1 MLLIETKGN
10 SLIYSLFIKLNEE
23 KSLKVATAFELIIDG
38 VNYLV
43 LILKMFKNPYLLHS
57 SGFSPILMLFWRKT
71 NGKFEFEFAES
82 NFNKRR
88 EKSDEYGVMAK
99 DFKDY
104 VVKNKTHIELVTNLY
119 YNLFLLPH
127 FNKNNIIADH
137 DFELIKFEYD
147 ADLMRDYVQDFAR
160 DKLFYNEFRE

>member
-1 MLLIETKGN
+1 MLLIEKKGN
-10 SLIYSLFIKLNEE
+10 SLIYPLFIKLNEE
-23 KSLKVATAFELIIDG
+23 KSIKVATAFELVIDR

-57 SGFSPILMLFWRKT
+57 SGYSPMLMLFWRKT
-71 NGKFEFEFAES
+71 DGKYELEFAES
-82 NFNKRR
+82 NFDEASDLGILAKNLKDHVMNNKMH
-88 EKSDEYGVMAK
+88 V
-99 DFKDY
+99 
-104 VVKNKTHIELVTNLY
+104 ELVTNLY

-137 DFELIKFEYD
+137 DFELIKFEYN
-147 ADLMRDYVQDFAR
+147 ANIMRDYVQDFAR

>member
-10 SLIYSLFIKLNEE
+10 SLIYPLFIKLNE
-23 KSLKVATAFELIIDG
+23 KKYLKVATAFELIING
-38 VNYLV
+38 ENYIV

-82 NFNKRR
+82 NFNKPG
-88 EKSDEYGVMAK
+88 EQTDEYGIMAK
-99 DFKDY
+99 DFKDH
-104 VVKNKTHIELVTNLY
+104 VMNNKMHIELVTNLY

-147 ADLMRDYVQDFAR
+147 ANIMRDYVQDFAR
-160 DKLFYNEFRE
+160 DKLFYNEFPE